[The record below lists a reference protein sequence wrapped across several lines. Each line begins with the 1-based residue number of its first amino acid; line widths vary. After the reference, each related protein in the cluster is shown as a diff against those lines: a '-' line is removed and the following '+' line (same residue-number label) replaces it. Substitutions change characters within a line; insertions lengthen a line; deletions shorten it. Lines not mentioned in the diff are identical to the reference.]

1 MVSPVRVR
9 VSPFLTGRSGEIEV
23 DGRRL
28 SWRSTGSGP
37 PLLLV
42 NGYAATGADWDPV
55 LLMRL
60 GQEFEV
66 ICPDNRGMGS
76 SELGSGELTVDGM
89 AADLEALLD
98 SLEIARLPVAG
109 WSMGGFVAQRLAL
122 RAPDRVA
129 GLALLST
136 NPGGPEAIAPEP
148 AVWTRLIDHSGTPRE
163 RATRLISLLFPAA
176 LAAAIDRQFGA
187 VVAAAQA
194 ALSLDSLQAQER
206 AMAIWQMTEQA
217 APGAEYPPVLIAHGE
232 EDVVIP
238 AANTAALAAR
248 WPAARVERFA
258 GCGHAF
264 MAQEPGRLADLIGGF
279 ATSPA

>member
-1 MVSPVRVR
+1 MGTV
-9 VSPFLTGRSGEIEV
+9 RSGEIEV
-23 DGRRL
+23 EGRRL
-28 SWRSTGSGP
+28 AWRSTGSGP

-42 NGYAATGADWDPV
+42 NGYGATGADWDPV

-66 ICPDNRGMGS
+66 ICPDNRGMGG
-76 SELGSGELTVDGM
+76 SELGNGEVTVDGM

-122 RAPDRVA
+122 RAPRRVTQ
-129 GLALLST
+129 LVLLST
-136 NPGGPEAIAPEP
+136 NPGGREAVAPDLE
-148 AVWTRLIDHSGTPRE
+148 VWTRLTDHSGTPRE

-176 LAAAIDRQFGA
+176 LAPAIDHQFGA

-206 AMAIWQMTEQA
+206 AMATWHMTEQA
-217 APGAEYPPVLIAHGE
+217 APGAGHPPVLIAHGE

-238 AANTAALAAR
+238 AANAAALAAR
-248 WPAARVERFA
+248 WPGARVERFA

-264 MAQEPGRLADLIGGF
+264 MAQEPGRLAESLSAF
-279 ATSPA
+279 CN